1 MTSFF
6 DSESQV
12 APLVRC
18 DENGLSVDEETLS
31 WLSQHKGKIGA
42 IACAGKYR
50 TGKSFL
56 LNRLVSAES
65 CTGFGVGETV
75 QACTKGLWV
84 HKRLFDGGG
93 SCKVLVIDTEG
104 IDALDANDTN
114 DVKIFT
120 LALLLSSIFLYNSV
134 GPIDETAMQTLSLM
148 TRVTENLRQEANEE
162 SDFVSQMPRFF
173 WVLRDFSLR
182 LTNRD
187 GQAITP
193 NEYLE
198 EALTPPSI
206 DKGKNGV
213 RDAIRS
219 AFPKRELITLPRP
232 STDDANTQTLEH
244 KLFSVSKR
252 FASLV
257 DDLRSKLWTEIVPL
271 SANGTL
277 VTGPMYAELVRH
289 LTTTVQSGVVP
300 VMRDS
305 WTLMASVQA
314 RDLRDEMVST
324 ASETLR
330 EWPVKG
336 EETFGREVEQYAAG
350 VLSSFLSK
358 AMRPIDEECVSSLES
373 RLRDLVLEAK
383 TRSSKALLGIM
394 DGSLDELDALL
405 SQSPDDLSSI
415 IQKAQDSFAREHAAS
430 QDLVKHWRLMASER
444 ALCKWIPNALASLS
458 SERDSLSVSLS
469 EMREEREK
477 EKEGDEERRE
487 QREREVRLER
497 EEMEMRLS
505 SQASM
510 LDQGHV
516 NVQSLLLE
524 VMHLELG
531 FAVSR
536 SEAKQREET
545 DLSSS
550 EMEAAL
556 LATKEEVDEARL
568 SYEKVCSDLALL
580 QKEVSQEREGKE
592 RAESLLSEREETLK
606 SARATHEALERAWK
620 EGIEDLQA
628 EKAAAVEEMR
638 IDFETRSETLRAREG
653 DALTQL
659 EKEKAKVADGER
671 RGASLEQKLDHITS
685 SSEREI
691 VQLKEVCSQHRTACE
706 AAQKRVMEMH
716 QGMLDDLR
724 MRDERARETQTRT
737 TREQHELQAKNG
749 QLIREN
755 ELCKH
760 EIEERKKRIAE
771 LEAGDRELKR
781 MKNSLLEKDLL
792 TAKMTTELDH
802 LRVKTAEIGAER
814 TSLRQQNLAM
824 EGELAV
830 LRQEKNMWSAKK
842 AIGNDNR
849 LT

>member
-1 MTSFF
+1 MASFF
-6 DSESQV
+6 DSDSQV

-31 WLSQHKGKIGA
+31 WLSSHKGKIGA

-84 HKRLFDGGG
+84 YKRLFDGGG

-148 TRVTENLRQEANEE
+148 TRVTENLRQGATAE
-162 SDFVSQMPRFF
+162 SEFVSQMPRFF

-182 LTNRD
+182 LTNRS
-187 GQAITP
+187 GEAITP

-213 RDAIRS
+213 RDAIRA
-219 AFPKRELITLPRP
+219 AFPRRELITLPRP

-257 DDLRSKLWTEIVPL
+257 DDLRSKLWSEIAPL
-271 SANGTL
+271 SANGTSL
-277 VTGPMYAELVRH
+277 TGPMYAELVRH

-324 ASETLR
+324 ATETIR
-330 EWPVKG
+330 DWPVKG
-336 EETFGREVEQYAAG
+336 EETFSREVEQYAAS
-350 VLSSFLSK
+350 VLADFLGK
-358 AMRPIDEECVSSLES
+358 AMKPIDEECVSSLES
-373 RLRDLVLEAK
+373 KLRDLVFEAK
-383 TRSSKALLGIM
+383 ARASKALLELM
-394 DGSLDELDALL
+394 DGSLDGLDSLL
-405 SQSPDDLSSI
+405 ASRPEDVSSI
-415 IQKAQDSFAREHAAS
+415 IQKAQDDFAKEHSAS
-430 QDLVKHWRLMASER
+430 PDLIKHWRLMASER
-444 ALCKWIPNALASLS
+444 ALCKWIPNALASLA
-458 SERDSLSVSLS
+458 SERDSLTDSISAL
-469 EMREEREK
+469 REEVEK
-477 EKEGDEERRE
+477 ERETEEERRE
-487 QREREVRLER
+487 QREREIRLER
-497 EEMEMRLS
+497 EEMEQRLS
-505 SQASM
+505 VQAFC
-510 LDQGHV
+510 LEQGQV
-516 NVQSLLLE
+516 GIETLLLE

-531 FAVSR
+531 FAVSK
-536 SEAKQREET
+536 SEAKSQEEGGER
-545 DLSSS
+545 SSA

-556 LATKEEVDEARL
+556 LATKEEVDDARL
-568 SYEKVCSDLALL
+568 SYQKICSDLALL
-580 QKEVSQEREGKE
+580 QREVSEEREGKE
-592 RAESLLSEREETLK
+592 RAEAAVSEGEEKLK
-606 SARATHEALERAWK
+606 SMRATHEALERAWK
-620 EGIEDLQA
+620 EGIEELQR
-628 EKAAAVEEMR
+628 EKAVAVEEMR
-638 IDFETRSETLRAREG
+638 IDFETRSETLRAREA
-653 DALTQL
+653 DALTEL
-659 EKEKAKVADGER
+659 EKERAKVADGER
-671 RGASLEQKLDHITS
+671 KASALEQKLDHLTS

-691 VQLKEVCSQHRTACE
+691 VQLKEVCSQHRSACE

-724 MRDERARETQTRT
+724 MRDERARETQMRT

-771 LEAGDRELKR
+771 LETGDRELKR

-792 TAKMTTELDH
+792 TAKMTTELEH

-814 TSLRQQNLAM
+814 TTLRQQNLAM

-830 LRQEKNMWSAKK
+830 LRQEKNMWTAKR
-842 AIGNDNR
+842 AIGNDR
-849 LT
+849 Q